1 MRFQAKSH
9 FLVAAFL
16 LLALLLT
23 SVRVFAETLSVITS
37 FDSLEAKEYI
47 EAFQKE
53 TGIKVQWVRLPAGE
67 ALARIKSEANNPT
80 NDVWF
85 GGPVS
90 EYVAAANAGLLEKNH
105 SDAWRVIPQ
114 HYRDKEGFW
123 CGISFGAIVFIS
135 GKNVRPPKSWAEL
148 VSGEYANEIV
158 VSYPYTAG
166 TGFTVLSGLVAM
178 MGEDAAL
185 AYYKKLDS
193 QIRRYTKSGATP
205 IVEVGL
211 GEAGVGIVFDQDALR
226 KGVSRGFPI
235 QISYPEDGIPYEVAG
250 AAIMRG
256 RATREAKSFVDWI
269 VSAKAQNL
277 MHKWYRIPL
286 NPSATLNPMSKK
298 PSELPLAK
306 IDFTAAGRDRERLV
320 QKWRETIGK

>member
-1 MRFQAKSH
+1 MYFQHK
-9 FLVAAFL
+9 FLKFSAFVL
-16 LLALLLT
+16 FTALSIFST
-23 SVRVFAETLSVITS
+23 PAFADTLSVITS

-47 EAFQKE
+47 ETFQKE

-67 ALARIKSEANNPT
+67 ALARIKSEAKNPT

-90 EYVAAANAGLLEKNH
+90 EYVAAANVGLLEKNI
-105 SDAWRVIPQ
+105 SRAISLIPPV
-114 HYRDKEGFW
+114 YRDSQNYW
-123 CGISFGAIVFIS
+123 TGISFGAIVFIS
-135 GKNVRPPKSWAEL
+135 GKNVRPPKSWADL
-148 VSGEYANEIV
+148 ISGDFKNEIV

-178 MGEDAAL
+178 MGEDAAM
-185 AYYKKLDS
+185 AYYKKLDA

-256 RATREAKSFVDWI
+256 RATPEAKRFVDWI
-269 VSAKAQNL
+269 VSANAQNL
-277 MHKWYRIPL
+277 MQKWYRIPL
-286 NPSATLNPMSKK
+286 YPNAKLNPMSKK

-306 IDFTAAGRDRERLV
+306 IDFATAGRDRERLV
-320 QKWRETIGK
+320 KKWRETIGK